1 MKKILLLC
9 FMFFA
14 FSFKIYASHL
24 DLYKIDG
31 VYSSQ
36 YNIDDSSYF
45 SSNQKRYVMD
55 GKTVYCVEPGINIMT
70 REYVPLDLS
79 YSNFSSDVLDTISL
93 IGYYGYDYPGHY
105 TDRYF
110 MATQELIWEI
120 IGNNEVH
127 FTTGVNNT
135 GDYINIDY
143 EKNEIMNLV
152 NNHYLKPSFD
162 GNSYDAVLGD
172 ELILTDSNNVLSNF
186 EVLSGN
192 AHIDGND
199 LVINV
204 NELGN
209 EGILISKK
217 KYDDLESVYYRA
229 NNSQDFMFFRVS
241 DVVSSVSVNGVI
253 PYSYINLY
261 KTGEVLVDYDGDF
274 IYEERGLDGIRF
286 GLYSNED
293 IYSNN
298 ELVYKRDEL
307 VDELVTVNGYASS
320 INIPN
325 GKYYLR
331 EYDTFDDLVITDDI
345 YIDIANNNST
355 VFKYDLNLKNERK
368 NTVVSINKIGEVLDD
383 LNNSYFEG
391 LEDVKFGL
399 YSHDD
404 IYSYDNKLLV
414 GKDNLINTFVTD
426 SSGKVLVDIDLPI
439 SSYYFKELEAP
450 IEYVVDDSFID
461 VNFSDD
467 DYISYSISSINYL
480 KRGDLCVNKYNVFGE
495 KLEGAYFSLYKGDDL
510 IYEGV
515 TSGGSITINN
525 LPYGRYKLFEVKAP
539 EGYIK
544 SNDFYD
550 VLIDKSFINV
560 DVYNEKLPVT
570 SDIYYYKKMFS
581 FVSVLFGL
589 LGVLYDKRI
598 KSS

>member
-1 MKKILLLC
+1 MKKFLLFC

-14 FSFKIYASHL
+14 FSFKVYASHL
-24 DLYKIDG
+24 ELYKIDG

-36 YNIDDSSYF
+36 TNLDSGSYF

-55 GKTVYCVEPGINIMT
+55 GKTVYCIEPGMNIMT
-70 REYVPLDLS
+70 REYESLDLS
-79 YSNFSSDVLDTISL
+79 HSNFSQDILDKISL
-93 IGYYGYDYPGHY
+93 IGYYGYDYPGHS

-127 FTTGVNNT
+127 FTTGINNT
-135 GDYINIDY
+135 GNYIDIDY

-152 NNHYLKPSFD
+152 NSHYLKPSFD
-162 GNSYDAVLGD
+162 FASYDVVLG
-172 ELILTDSNNVLSNF
+172 EKLILTDFNHVLSNY
-186 EVLSGN
+186 EVVTGN
-192 AHIDGND
+192 AYIDGD
-199 LVINV
+199 KLVV
-204 NELGN
+204 DDVLLGSN
-209 EGILISKK
+209 GIKLKRK
-217 KYDDLESVYYRA
+217 RYDQLSSIYFKA
-229 NNSQDFMFFRVS
+229 SNSQDFMFLRVT
-241 DVVSSVSVNGVI
+241 DLYSSFNINGYV
-253 PYSYINLY
+253 PYSYVSIY
-261 KTGEVLVDYDGDF
+261 KTGEVLTDYDGKF
-274 IYEERGLDGIRF
+274 IYEERGLDDISF
-286 GLYSNED
+286 GLYSLED
-293 IYSNN
+293 IYVNN
-298 ELVYKRDEL
+298 ELIYSKDDL
-307 VDELVTVNGYASS
+307 VDQLVTSNGYASS
-320 INIPN
+320 KNIPN
-325 GKYYLR
+325 GKYYLK
-331 EYDTFDDLVITDDI
+331 ELDTYSDLIIGDDI
-345 YIDIANNNST
+345 YFEINNDSPLI
-355 VFKYDLNLKNERK
+355 FKYDINLKNERK
-368 NTVVSINKIGEVLDD
+368 DVFISIDKLGEVFDD
-383 LNNSYFEG
+383 LDNSHYEG
-391 LEDVKFGL
+391 LDGVSFGL

-404 IYSYDNKLLV
+404 IYSYDDRLLV
-414 GKDNLINTFVTD
+414 GKDSLIDKFVTVD
-426 SSGKVLVDIDLPI
+426 GKVDVKLDLPI

-450 IEYVVDDSFID
+450 IEYVVDDNFID

-495 KLEGAYFSLYKGDDL
+495 KLDGAYFSLYKGDEL

-550 VLIDKSFINV
+550 VLIDKSFINI

-581 FVSVLFGL
+581 FVSICFGL
-589 LGVLYDKRI
+589 VGVLYDKRI